1 MALKR
6 RTMVGAAMPIFVWLA
21 MGVLAQ
27 GQETYKVRLSP
38 VPADQKTRPDLT
50 GSGSLTATLAGTKLT
65 INGTFE
71 GLKYPATMAELHS
84 GVAAVAGVRG
94 PVVTTLMITKATSG
108 SISGSADLT
117 PQQLTNLRK
126 NGLYIQIYNER
137 TPEGVLWGWL
147 MK

>member
-1 MALKR
+1 
-6 RTMVGAAMPIFVWLA
+6 MPIFFWLA
-21 MGVLAQ
+21 TGVLAQ
-27 GQETYKVRLSP
+27 GQESYKVRLSP

-50 GSGSLTATLAGTKLT
+50 GSGTLTATFAGTKLT
-65 INGTFE
+65 VNGMFD

-84 GVAAVAGVRG
+84 GVAAGVRG
-94 PVVTTLMITKATSG
+94 PVVTTLTITNATSG

-117 PQQLTNLRK
+117 PQQVTNLRK

>member
-6 RTMVGAAMPIFVWLA
+6 WTIAGAEMLIFAWLA
-21 MGVLAQ
+21 TGALAQ

-65 INGTFE
+65 INGMFE

-84 GVAAVAGVRG
+84 GVAAGVRG
-94 PVVTTLMITKATSG
+94 PVVGTLTITKATSG

-117 PQQLTNLRK
+117 PQQLTDLRK
-126 NGLYIQIYNER
+126 NGLYIQIYSER

>member
-6 RTMVGAAMPIFVWLA
+6 WTIAGTAMPIFIWLA
-21 MGVLAQ
+21 TGVLAQ
-27 GQETYKVRLSP
+27 GQDTYKVRLSP

-65 INGTFE
+65 INGMFE
-71 GLKYPATMAELHS
+71 GLKYAATMAELHS
-84 GVAAVAGVRG
+84 GVAAGVRG
-94 PVVTTLMITKATSG
+94 PVVTALTITKATSG

-117 PQQLTNLRK
+117 PQQVTNLRK

>member
-6 RTMVGAAMPIFVWLA
+6 WTMAGAAMPILVWLA
-21 MGVLAQ
+21 TGALAQ
-27 GQETYKVRLSP
+27 GQDTYKVRLSP
-38 VPADQKTRPDLT
+38 VPADQKTRPELT

-65 INGTFE
+65 INGMFE

-84 GVAAVAGVRG
+84 GVAAGVRG
-94 PVVTTLMITKATSG
+94 PVVTTLTITKPTSG

-117 PQQLTNLRK
+117 PQQVTNLRK

>member
-6 RTMVGAAMPIFVWLA
+6 WTMVGAAMPIFVWLA

-27 GQETYKVRLSP
+27 GQGTYKVRLSP
-38 VPADQKTRPDLT
+38 VPADQKTRPELT

-65 INGTFE
+65 INGMFE

-84 GVAAVAGVRG
+84 GVAAGVRG
-94 PVVTTLMITKATSG
+94 PVVTTLTITKATSG

-117 PQQLTNLRK
+117 PQQLTDLRK

>member
-6 RTMVGAAMPIFVWLA
+6 WTMVGTAMPIFVWLA
-21 MGVLAQ
+21 AGVLAQ
-27 GQETYKVRLSP
+27 GQENYKVRLSP
-38 VPADQKTRPDLT
+38 VPADQKTRPELT

-65 INGTFE
+65 VNGMFE

-84 GVAAVAGVRG
+84 GVAAGVRG
-94 PVVTTLMITKATSG
+94 PVVTALTITKGTSG

-117 PQQLTNLRK
+117 PQQVTDLRK

>member
-6 RTMVGAAMPIFVWLA
+6 WTMAGAAMPILVWLA
-21 MGVLAQ
+21 TGALAQ
-27 GQETYKVRLSP
+27 GQDTYKVRLSP
-38 VPADQKTRPDLT
+38 VPADQKTRPELT

-65 INGTFE
+65 INGMFE

-84 GVAAVAGVRG
+84 GVAAGVRG
-94 PVVTTLMITKATSG
+94 PVVTTLTITKGTSG

-117 PQQLTNLRK
+117 PQQVTNLRK